1 MKIGSIYQSAVYGIE
16 RGLQRMRESAN
27 EVARAGTTNKSADVA
42 DLAEN
47 LVEVKQATLD
57 IKANIKVL
65 KTEDEIL
72 GNWFDE
78 SA

>member
-16 RGLQRMRESAN
+16 RGLQRLSESAQSI
-27 EVARAGTTNKSADVA
+27 ARAGTSDKSTDVVDVA
-42 DLAEN
+42 KN
-47 LVEVKQATLD
+47 LVEISQGTLD
-57 IKANIKVL
+57 IKANLHVI

-72 GNWFDE
+72 GNLFDD